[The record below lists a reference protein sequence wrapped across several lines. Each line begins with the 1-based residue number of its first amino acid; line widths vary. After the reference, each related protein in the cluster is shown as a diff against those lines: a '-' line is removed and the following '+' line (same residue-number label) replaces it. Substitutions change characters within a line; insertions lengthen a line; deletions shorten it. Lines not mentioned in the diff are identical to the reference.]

1 MISDGNIK
9 IKKIFGGSNIFVQ
22 GKDLKIYG
30 IGYFYAMFDHP
41 ENVASFRY
49 FIPINF

>member
-30 IGYFYAMFDHP
+30 IGYFYAQFDT
-41 ENVASFRY
+41 ENVDSFRY
-49 FIPINF
+49 FVPINF